1 MSHSPLYS
9 EHLTQCLAHSK
20 CSIVSWMFLHNFF
33 FLPTMKTDQALF
45 KKYNKTGD
53 SETKEGLRIGE
64 AAGGSLGYALL
75 WPPRNIMGKR

>member
-1 MSHSPLYS
+1 
-9 EHLTQCLAHSK
+9 
-20 CSIVSWMFLHNFF
+20 
-33 FLPTMKTDQALF
+33 MKTDQALF